1 MGSRYVNITKEEM
14 DRFLIDA
21 QGFEEM
27 DFPYAEVVY
36 QRPAKRE
43 GTFIR
48 IYSSIHKGHRY
59 GGMEGRARRAGKDA
73 IRTVLLSKD
82 ASRMYHSPDGYKGI
96 KKYKRVHRTKNWRLN
111 LLSRYDSD
119 L

>member
-36 QRPAKRE
+36 QRPAKRD

-48 IYSSIHKGHRY
+48 IYSSIHKG
-59 GGMEGRARRAGKDA
+59 GRARRSGQDA
-73 IRTVLLSKD
+73 IRTVMLSKD
-82 ASRMYHSPDGYKGI
+82 ASKEDGYKGI

-111 LLSRYDSD
+111 LLKRYDSD

>member
-14 DRFLIDA
+14 DSFLVDA

-27 DFPYAEVVY
+27 DLPYAEVVY
-36 QRPAKRE
+36 QRPAKRD

-48 IYSSIHKGHRY
+48 IYSSIHKG
-59 GGMEGRARRAGKDA
+59 GRARRSGKDA

-82 ASRMYHSPDGYKGI
+82 SSEMNHGPDGYKGI

-111 LLSRYDSD
+111 LLKRYDSD

>member
-1 MGSRYVNITKEEM
+1 MMGSRYVNITKEEM

-27 DFPYAEVVY
+27 DLPYAEVVY
-36 QRPAKRE
+36 QRPAKRD

-48 IYSSIHKGHRY
+48 IYSSIHKG
-59 GGMEGRARRAGKDA
+59 GRARRSGKDA

-82 ASRMYHSPDGYKGI
+82 ASEMHHSPDGYKGI

-111 LLSRYDSD
+111 LLKRYDSD